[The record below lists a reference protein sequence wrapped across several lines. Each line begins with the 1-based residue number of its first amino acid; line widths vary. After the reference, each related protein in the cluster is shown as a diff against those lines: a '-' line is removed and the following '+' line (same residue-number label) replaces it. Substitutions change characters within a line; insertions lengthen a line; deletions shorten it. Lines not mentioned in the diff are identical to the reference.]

1 MKANTTYLF
10 PYINI
15 ELVLNKFQRTTPNN
29 SKNFVIFMIE
39 FDKLG
44 YIADSAIIG
53 DSCGAHHSI
62 RHQILISRVALTIGN
77 DRRRHLVKY

>member
-1 MKANTTYLF
+1 MFKSAVRLF
-10 PYINI
+10 EHQRIAFVDLLI
-15 ELVLNKFQRTTPNN
+15 SKLVSLL
-29 SKNFVIFMIE
+29 FVNLIE